1 MVATFKMS
9 DAVVRAGVVVISML
23 LRQELE
29 KKKTKKKK
37 RIWVRD
43 WIASREKYGTSS
55 TLIKELI
62 DEDTAAYRN
71 LLRMD
76 VVQFDNL
83 LQMVYKLIKSI
94 YTNNP

>member
-1 MVATFKMS
+1 MS

-43 WIASREKYGTSS
+43 WIARQEKYGASS
-55 TLIKELI
+55 TLLKELK

-71 LLRMD
+71 LGRGP
-76 VVQFDNL
+76 V
-83 LQMVYKLIKSI
+83 
-94 YTNNP
+94 

>member
-1 MVATFKMS
+1 MVATLKMS

-43 WIASREKYGTSS
+43 WITRREKYGASS
-55 TLIKELI
+55 TLIKELK

-71 LLRMD
+71 LLR
-76 VVQFDNL
+76 
-83 LQMVYKLIKSI
+83 
-94 YTNNP
+94 T